1 VLNYRQF
8 YIILVI
14 SIFYGGTISDKMD
27 NFDIQILSR
36 LLNNCR
42 ESDRQIGIELGMSG
56 GAVNSRIRKM
66 QKLEIIEK
74 FVVKV
79 EPPVLGYGVL
89 YFVISGENMKEVLE
103 QVSLVGEPHFVAPCV
118 GGITVCSIIVKENLE
133 QKIELAKKLMKDF
146 KVLSIF
152 EAENPG
158 FKTNLTKTDLQ
169 ILDELIK
176 DPRQK
181 IETLAKNTK
190 MSTKTITRCIDKLQK
205 NEGIQFTT
213 VYDPKKIKKFIPYAI
228 ITWIEGDLKETLE
241 KMNKEFSNTYL
252 QIPFIAKNQIVLFLY
267 SNNIY
272 KIDEL
277 TQKVRNLKNIKS
289 ADLFIPKKISFYD
302 NWIKKTIMDF
312 KKSSKLHLTYQTN

>member
-1 VLNYRQF
+1 
-8 YIILVI
+8 
-14 SIFYGGTISDKMD
+14 MD
-27 NFDIQILSR
+27 NFDIKILSK

-42 ESDRQIGIELGMSG
+42 ESDRQIGMDIGMSG
-56 GAVNSRIRKM
+56 GAVNARIHRM
-66 QKLEIIEK
+66 QKIELIKK
-74 FVVKV
+74 FFIKV

-89 YFVISGENMKEVLE
+89 YFVISGENIKEILE
-103 QVSLVGEPHFVAPCV
+103 QVSLVGEPHFVAPCI

-133 QKIELAKKLMKDF
+133 QKIELAKKLMKDL

-158 FKTNLTKTDLQ
+158 FNTNLTKTDLE

-181 IETLAKNTK
+181 IETIANTK
-190 MSTKTITRCIDKLQK
+190 MSTKTITRCIEKLQK

-213 VYDPKKIKKFIPYAI
+213 IYDPKKIKKFIPYAI
-228 ITWIEGDLKETLE
+228 ITWIKSDLKGTLE
-241 KMNKEFSNTYL
+241 KMNKEFSNSYL
-252 QIPFIAKNQIVLFLY
+252 QIPFIAKNQIVLFMY

-272 KIDEL
+272 KMDEL
-277 TQKVRNLKNIKS
+277 TQKVRNIKNIKS

-302 NWIKKTIMDF
+302 KWLKKTILDF